1 MTQGELVELLR
12 NGEGSGLEFKLDDV
26 APQDL
31 AREIVA
37 FANFRGGRIL
47 LGVDDEGRPRG
58 IRREHL
64 EEWVMQ
70 VCRDKV
76 RPEILPYFETVRLD
90 SGAVV
95 AVVEILPGLHVHH
108 VWHNNHRHYYIRVG
122 STSRE
127 ASPEELQRLF
137 QQRGQ
142 VRFDLKPVPGASRHD
157 LDLRRLRNYFS
168 DIRGQGVPSDEW
180 SAEWDQFLL
189 NTEVMVR
196 ENGRLVPSVGGLLL
210 FGEAPQRFLPQ
221 AGISAFAF
229 PGTEK
234 DYAVIERGTLRGPLV
249 GLFDRE
255 GKLLE
260 PGLVEE
266 TLYFVRRNTRTAA
279 FIDEG
284 GRRIERPDY
293 PWEAVR
299 EAVVNA
305 LVHRDYTIS
314 GTDIEVSIYEDRL
327 EVISPGRLPNT
338 ITVERMRTGCRATRN
353 ELIKEVMRDYGYI
366 EHMGMGV
373 PRKIIRG
380 MRQHNGTDPDL
391 VEGETDFLV
400 RLWKRAPQC
409 LLEDGSRSPR

>member
-1 MTQGELVELLR
+1 MTQEELQEVLR
-12 NGEGSGLEFKLDDV
+12 NGEGSGVEFKLDDV

-47 LGVDDEGRPRG
+47 LGVDDSGCPRG
-58 IRREHL
+58 IKRERL

-76 RPEILPYFETVRLD
+76 RPEIIPYYETVRLEG
-90 SGAVV
+90 GASV
-95 AVVEILPGLHVHH
+95 AVVEILPGLQVHH
-108 VWHNNHRHYYIRVG
+108 VWHNNHRYYYIRVG

-127 ASPEELQRLF
+127 ASPEELQQLF

-142 VRFDLKPVPGASRHD
+142 VRYDLKPVPGASLEH
-157 LDLRRLRNYFS
+157 LDVRRLRNYFG
-168 DIRGQGVPSDEW
+168 DIRGQEVPPEERREDWEKL
-180 SAEWDQFLL
+180 LL
-189 NTEVMVR
+189 NTEIMVR
-196 ENGRLVPSVGGLLL
+196 ENGRTVPSLGGLLL
-210 FGEAPQRFLPQ
+210 FGESPQRFLPQ

-229 PGTEK
+229 PGKEK
-234 DYAVIERGTLRGPLV
+234 DYAVIEQATLRGPMV
-249 GLFDRE
+249 GLFGRDR
-255 GKLLE
+255 KLIE

-266 TLYFVRRNTRTAA
+266 ALYFVRRNMRIVAY
-279 FIDEG
+279 IDEG
-284 GRRIERPDY
+284 GRRVERPDY
-293 PWEAVR
+293 PLEAVR

-305 LVHRDYTIS
+305 LVHRDYTVS
-314 GTDIEVSIYEDRL
+314 GTDVELSLYEDRL

-380 MRQHNGTDPDL
+380 MREHNGTEPDL
-391 VEGETDFLV
+391 IEGEADFLV
-400 RLWKRAPQC
+400 RLWKKSVEATHA
-409 LLEDGSRSPR
+409 

>member
-1 MTQGELVELLR
+1 M
-12 NGEGSGLEFKLDDV
+12 
-26 APQDL
+26 
-31 AREIVA
+31 
-37 FANFRGGRIL
+37 
-47 LGVDDEGRPRG
+47 
-58 IRREHL
+58 
-64 EEWVMQ
+64 
-70 VCRDKV
+70 
-76 RPEILPYFETVRLD
+76 
-90 SGAVV
+90 V

-108 VWHNNHRHYYIRVG
+108 VWHNNHRYYYIRVG

-127 ASPEELQRLF
+127 ASVEELQRLF

-142 VRFDLKPVPGASRHD
+142 IRFDLKPVPGASRHD
-157 LDLRRLRNYFS
+157 LDLRRLRNYFA

-180 SAEWDQFLL
+180 SEEWDQFLL
-189 NTEVMVR
+189 NTEIMVG
-196 ENGRLVPSVGGLLL
+196 ENGRSAPSVGGLLL

-279 FIDEG
+279 FIDAG

-380 MRQHNGTDPDL
+380 MRQHNGTEPDL
-391 VEGETDFLV
+391 IEGDADFLV
-400 RLWKRAPQC
+400 RLWKRPETARTKP
-409 LLEDGSRSPR
+409 